1 MELAKIT
8 GKQSLVQ
15 CLTTLSPYESLAP
28 TATSLHQPADAV
40 LQYGISTPHASFQ
53 WASSLWSC
61 DRPPPSCSNPFAK
74 FIKQMLNRIDIG
86 HLGIYCRTSVS

>member
-8 GKQSLVQ
+8 GKQSLVL

-40 LQYGISTPHASFQ
+40 LRYGISTHYASFQ
-53 WASSLWSC
+53 
-61 DRPPPSCSNPFAK
+61 
-74 FIKQMLNRIDIG
+74 
-86 HLGIYCRTSVS
+86 